1 MYNLDRLY
9 DRMTI
14 EAGGHCH
21 RHRLFAAANRQRCG
35 LARPS
40 PATTDEVAARPAE
53 AFVVQRSLG
62 G

>member
-21 RHRLFAAANRQRCG
+21 RHRLFAAANRQLCG

-40 PATTDEVAARPAE
+40 PATTSCGSA
-53 AFVVQRSLG
+53 G
-62 G
+62 